1 MNNLKESSIKTIV
14 IHDYP
19 NDDDLYNIYQE
30 VKNAQKKMSHRVHL
44 LLLVIKIN
52 ACSKVLRVLE
62 VLFHRIR

>member
-30 VKNAQKKMSHRVHL
+30 VKNAQKKMSARVHL

>member
-30 VKNAQKKMSHRVHL
+30 VKNAQKKMSPRVHL
-44 LLLVIKIN
+44 LLLVIKLTHVVRCYVFWKSFFI
-52 ACSKVLRVLE
+52 E
-62 VLFHRIR
+62 